1 MRVTERDRLM
11 LQWINGHGFVTIQQA
26 ATWMQ
31 VGYETARHRLGL
43 LVKAGYL
50 RRKRFEHLGP
60 LLHWLTREG
69 GVVAGETLPVPRTV
83 NRVTYLHDTMLVDLA
98 ETLVARTGGEFV
110 PERRLRA
117 ELKAE
122 GQRALTHL
130 PDGLLYLDDKKPIAI
145 ELELSLKAADRLRD
159 IVTDYA
165 VDSRFHEVW
174 YVVTNKVVRRAVA
187 RTVKPYDG
195 FKILNWESV
204 I

>member
-1 MRVTERDRLM
+1 MRVTERDRMM
-11 LQWINGHGFVTIQQA
+11 LQWINGHSFVTIQQA
-26 ATWMQ
+26 ANWMR
-31 VGYETARHRLGL
+31 VGYETARHRLRL

-69 GVVAGETLPVPRTV
+69 GQVAGETLPVPKAI
-83 NRVTYLHDTMLVDLA
+83 NRVTFLHDTMLVDLA
-98 ETLVARTGGEFV
+98 ETLIAKTGGEFV

-122 GQRALTHL
+122 GQRVLTHL
-130 PDGLLYLDDKKPIAI
+130 PDGLLYLNNKKPIAI

-159 IVTDYA
+159 IVTDDA
-165 VDSRFHEVW
+165 VDKRFHEVW

-187 RTVKPYDG
+187 RTTKPYDG
-195 FKILNWESV
+195 FKILNWAS
-204 I
+204 II